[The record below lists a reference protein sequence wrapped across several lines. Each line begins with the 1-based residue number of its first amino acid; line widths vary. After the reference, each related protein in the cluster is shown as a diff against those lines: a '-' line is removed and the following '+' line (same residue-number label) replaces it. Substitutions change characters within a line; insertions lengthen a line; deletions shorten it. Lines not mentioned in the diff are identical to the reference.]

1 MNDQEV
7 WNRYD
12 KVPAELKEQPNW
24 VVWGVDRQKP
34 KMPYSPLALLNG
46 YYFPAHAGDRRTWDS
61 FQNAVLC
68 VSKRKAK
75 GIGYEFDGRKIYGVD
90 LDHVIDEQGQ
100 ISAPAQKIIDTLSS
114 YTEISPSGTGVH
126 IFVFAPNCTLS
137 HHRKKEG
144 FIEIYHQARYFTV
157 TGNALEHAD
166 IADRSAELQQIHD
179 EYLCPKIQPSVQS
192 RRQFGLNTDGYLD
205 IGLKKDRML
214 ISSWNGNNR
223 WGDESGSDLAF
234 MNKLAYWC
242 NANPDLMIRAF
253 LSSPYYAQKDDFHK
267 KKCQRKDYL
276 PATAAVACSS
286 LRSTA
291 AEDMERRS
299 ERSTRYNRWSYA
311 R

>member
-1 MNDQEV
+1 MMGGLPMNDQEV

-126 IFVFAPNCTLS
+126 IFVLEKRRALLKSIIRPDILQLPEMRWSMPTLQTAPLNCS
-137 HHRKKEG
+137 KSMMN
-144 FIEIYHQARYFTV
+144 IYV
-157 TGNALEHAD
+157 
-166 IADRSAELQQIHD
+166 
-179 EYLCPKIQPSVQS
+179 PK
-192 RRQFGLNTDGYLD
+192 
-205 IGLKKDRML
+205 
-214 ISSWNGNNR
+214 
-223 WGDESGSDLAF
+223 
-234 MNKLAYWC
+234 
-242 NANPDLMIRAF
+242 
-253 LSSPYYAQKDDFHK
+253 
-267 KKCQRKDYL
+267 
-276 PATAAVACSS
+276 
-286 LRSTA
+286 
-291 AEDMERRS
+291 
-299 ERSTRYNRWSYA
+299 YNRQYKA
-311 R
+311 GDNLA